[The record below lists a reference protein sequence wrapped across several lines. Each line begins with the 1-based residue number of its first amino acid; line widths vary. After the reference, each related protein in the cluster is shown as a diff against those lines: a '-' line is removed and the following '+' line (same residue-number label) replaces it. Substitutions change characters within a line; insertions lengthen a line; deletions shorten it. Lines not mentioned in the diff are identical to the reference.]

1 MSVFARAWQVNYFG
15 LLSSFPLTVFP
26 VPKHIPMALHAHG
39 PYWELV
45 IVAEGRGQ
53 HRFGQDTFALG
64 AGDVLVIPRGVQ
76 HGYGHCADL
85 GLINVMFEPN
95 RLHLP
100 MAELRRVDGFSE
112 LFEFTAKS
120 RTKPASFR
128 HLKVD
133 PQTLARLVDILEKLH
148 AELLARRPG
157 FELLI
162 KGHFASV
169 LVELARHQTG
179 VSTTPLP
186 EAYAR
191 LSGVIDW
198 VGKNV
203 SQQIAVEQLAEVAHC
218 SRSTLERLFQKCF
231 STSPLNY
238 VLRLRVHE
246 AEKLLQ
252 ATDAS
257 IAEIAVQVGMSDSS
271 YFTRMFRRQ
280 TGVLPK
286 EYRAQNAY
294 QRTASKASSSFG

>member
-1 MSVFARAWQVNYFG
+1 MSLFARAWQVNYGG
-15 LLSSFPLTVFP
+15 LLSGFPLTAFP
-26 VPKHIPMALHAHG
+26 VSKHLPMALHAHG

-53 HRFGQDTFALG
+53 HLLGQDTFALR

-95 RLHLP
+95 KLNLP
-100 MAELRRVDGFSE
+100 LAELRCVDGFSE
-112 LFEFTAKS
+112 VFDFNAKG

-133 PQTLARLVDILEKLH
+133 PPTLARLIDTLEKLH
-148 AELLARRPG
+148 AELLARHAG

-169 LVELARHQTG
+169 LIELARHQSG
-179 VSTTPLP
+179 ASTTPLP

-198 VGKNV
+198 LAKNV

-218 SRSTLERLFQKCF
+218 SRSTLERLFQKCL

-257 IAEIAVQVGMSDSS
+257 IAEVAIQVGMSDSS
-271 YFTRMFRRQ
+271 YFTRMFRRH

-294 QRTASKASSSFG
+294 QRPASKASSSFG